1 MPMDVYHRIHA
12 SVSFRNAWF
21 CFIYLICLF
30 GMILCFFVPITIHQE
45 YSGYWQVDTFVFY
58 VPLEDASFVVEG
70 DVFLANQKC
79 ERVQLSYDTV
89 LTGVLEAKPICPK
102 DTSTKVSIHS
112 GTYTL
117 LEILIQKWKGEL

>member
-1 MPMDVYHRIHA
+1 MLMDVYHRIHA

-79 ERVQLSYDTV
+79 VRVQLSYDTV
-89 LTGVLEAKPICPK
+89 LTG
-102 DTSTKVSIHS
+102 
-112 GTYTL
+112 
-117 LEILIQKWKGEL
+117 IL

>member
-70 DVFLANQKC
+70 DVFLANRKC

-89 LTGVLEAKPICPK
+89 LTGVLEAKTICPK
-102 DTSTKVSIHS
+102 DTSTQVSIHS

>member
-89 LTGVLEAKPICPK
+89 LTGVLEAE
-102 DTSTKVSIHS
+102 DDMS
-112 GTYTL
+112 
-117 LEILIQKWKGEL
+117 